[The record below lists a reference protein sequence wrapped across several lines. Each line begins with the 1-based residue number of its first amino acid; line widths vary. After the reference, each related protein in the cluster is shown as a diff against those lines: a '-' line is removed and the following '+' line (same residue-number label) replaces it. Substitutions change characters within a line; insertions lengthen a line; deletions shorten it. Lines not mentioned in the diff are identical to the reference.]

1 VAVGDVASWIKHEP
15 SALTTARYAHAF
27 GNSQSGRFLRT
38 VLYQGFNSDERGRR
52 VLDAVLANIAGAAR
66 LDLNRRWAIPTTAS
80 AAATEFPL
88 ATQAVADQ
96 SAM

>member
-1 VAVGDVASWIKHEP
+1 
-15 SALTTARYAHAF
+15 
-27 GNSQSGRFLRT
+27 
-38 VLYQGFNSDERGRR
+38 